1 MIVSAE
7 FFIAIAD
14 TISEE
19 KTGGEFAKKT
29 FYNCSKNF
37 TYQVMLFD
45 SSAMIQPSLC
55 LGSAQAEISEFL
67 EPLIPSIMRIGD
79 KTNLFVEQSSKE
91 SRMIEFS
98 FTTHQYYYSFLTK
111 STSRFDIYMDKVE
124 ELQEGIIVNNL
135 HVTRWIA
142 CAESVKVVWNSYE
155 VLLCMLEELNGMV
168 TTEIV
173 R

>member
-1 MIVSAE
+1 MSKNFQNEYIYLISNEIFKFIADVIVSAE
-7 FFIAIAD
+7 FVVAIAD

-19 KTGGEFAKKT
+19 KTGGEFAKKKT

-55 LGSAQAEISEFL
+55 LGNAQAEISEFL
-67 EPLIPSIMRIGD
+67 EPLVPSIMRIGD

-111 STSRFDIYMDKVE
+111 STS
-124 ELQEGIIVNNL
+124 
-135 HVTRWIA
+135 
-142 CAESVKVVWNSYE
+142 
-155 VLLCMLEELNGMV
+155 
-168 TTEIV
+168 
-173 R
+173 

>member
-1 MIVSAE
+1 
-7 FFIAIAD
+7 
-14 TISEE
+14 
-19 KTGGEFAKKT
+19 
-29 FYNCSKNF
+29 
-37 TYQVMLFD
+37 MLFD

-55 LGSAQAEISEFL
+55 LRSAQAEISEFL